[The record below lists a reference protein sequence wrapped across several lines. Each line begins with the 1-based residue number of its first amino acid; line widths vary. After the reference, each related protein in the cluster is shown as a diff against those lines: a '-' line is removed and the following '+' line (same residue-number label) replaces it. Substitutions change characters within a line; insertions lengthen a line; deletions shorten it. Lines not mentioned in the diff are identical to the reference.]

1 MIGSGDHPPAGV
13 GEAGLPPTGPAIA
26 NAVARLTGGAR
37 LRHYPFL
44 PERVKQ
50 ALAAGRPKGELR
62 PHPVDQLARGRRRK
76 ASKSPRTVDAK
87 G

>member
-1 MIGSGDHPPAGV
+1 MPCPGVPSWQGSAASGSRSRSAASPGTSWAPTPAPR
-13 GEAGLPPTGPAIA
+13 GLPPTGPAIA

-50 ALAAGRPKGELR
+50 ALAVGRPKGV
-62 PHPVDQLARGRRRK
+62 P
-76 ASKSPRTVDAK
+76 
-87 G
+87 